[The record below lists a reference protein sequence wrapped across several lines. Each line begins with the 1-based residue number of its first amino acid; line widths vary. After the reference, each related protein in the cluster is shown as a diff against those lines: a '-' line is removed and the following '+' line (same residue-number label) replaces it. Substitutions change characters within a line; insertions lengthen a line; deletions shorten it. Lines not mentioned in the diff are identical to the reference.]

1 MVVEGYRLEEDETVK
16 ELDPPLDLKEM
27 FLLAIATSIDA
38 LHVCV
43 FELSDCGMYH
53 DHWSDNLRAINC
65 RCCCREY
72 VRKQIP
78 EKGRDRRRYYL
89 NPYRCENSVRASGNS
104 CIITDTYNR

>member
-1 MVVEGYRLEEDETVK
+1 MRLQ
-16 ELDPPLDLKEM
+16 
-27 FLLAIATSIDA
+27 LASR
-38 LHVCV
+38 LR
-43 FELSDCGMYH
+43 FELSDREMYH
-53 DHWSDNLRAINC
+53 DHWSDNLRAIHC